1 MNWILTI
8 VTFLPLVGVLAILL
22 VNPPRRGSNETV
34 KIIALATSALTFLG
48 TLLILFRFDS
58 ANPGLQLVDR
68 VDWIPSWGISYF
80 MGVDGLSIL
89 MILLTS
95 FISLLAIAASWTA
108 IEQQI
113 KQYYIF
119 MLLLETGMLGVFLAQ
134 DLFLFYVFWE
144 FTLVPMYFLIGI
156 WGGQQRVYASI
167 KFFLYTMA
175 GSLLML
181 LAILY
186 MGIANGTFA
195 LPELIAGRAAFAGV
209 QNW

>member
-156 WGGQQRVYASI
+156 WGGQQR
-167 KFFLYTMA
+167 A
-175 GSLLML
+175 G
-181 LAILY
+181 
-186 MGIANGTFA
+186 T
-195 LPELIAGRAAFAGV
+195 LPACVFPPVARRLCVEA
-209 QNW
+209 